1 MEQAV
6 VEANS
11 EMKVR
16 RKEVE
21 AMKRMLDEVV
31 ARTEGAHS
39 SEDSKLRELSAVR
52 ESVQALR
59 EEANRQMAAM
69 ENMREI
75 KSSDFEQPA
84 RRRGGSDRHHEDR
97 FGDRGADRFGR
108 EERRDRN
115 SRGERS
121 SRSDRHGD
129 RRGRGSAADREDRQ
143 DRHDRKQEREDAA
156 AYEPVPPPRS
166 GRNRDRQ
173 SQRNSP
179 AASDRP
185 QQRGIG
191 AEIFE
196 DAELD
201 HQIRQIEDELT
212 VKLPA
217 LAAASE
223 TPSQPLG
230 QNKRASAAG
239 QAARRGVRQ
248 AKAGAKVVGRV
259 QQHRR

>member
-6 VEANS
+6 IEANS

-16 RKEVE
+16 RKEGE

-59 EEANRQMAAM
+59 EEASRQLASLD
-69 ENMREI
+69 NMKEI
-75 KSSDFEQPA
+75 KSSDFEPSA
-84 RRRGGSDRHHEDR
+84 RRRGASDRHREDR
-97 FGDRGADRFGR
+97 FGDRAGDRFGR
-108 EERRDRN
+108 EERR
-115 SRGERS
+115 SRGEERS
-121 SRSDRHGD
+121 SRHGRNSAGDRHG
-129 RRGRGSAADREDRQ
+129 RNSEADREY
-143 DRHDRKQEREDAA
+143 RHRDDAS
-156 AYEPVPPPRS
+156 YEPIPPPRS
-166 GRNRDRQ
+166 NRNRQ
-173 SQRNSP
+173 SSQRNSP
-179 AASDRP
+179 AGSDRH
-185 QQRGIG
+185 QRGIG

-201 HQIRQIEDELT
+201 HQIKQIEDELT
-212 VKLPA
+212 VKLPP

-239 QAARRGVRQ
+239 QAARRGAGQ

-259 QQHRR
+259 QVHRR